1 MGLTSFLKKFVKID
15 KYCIISLQMATDVLL
30 KYSLLLLQ
38 YTFCILAIVL
48 YIRNRRNFH
57 KYAPLPDDLCQER
70 INLLYCFSAK
80 YVI

>member
-57 KYAPLPDDLCQER
+57 KYAPLPDGLCQER

-80 YVI
+80 NVI